1 VVSYEERVEVFNRQI
16 GELLD
21 AAATKLFENTET
33 QDKIFDRLRKSREA
47 MQLLEETEDKEVT
60 LSRVEFELR
69 SVSSELLKYEQ
80 LEREDLWLRK
90 SVPVIILFYLI
101 LVVLLMYFSRTL
113 PEDAKIPLVGVPLS
127 VAAWA
132 GLGSIAAILFR
143 FYKMQTARLKDEV
156 RWMIAGPVIGIIMGA
171 LGYLAIKVG
180 LIVVSSGGP
189 NSPAT
194 DPRVEIMW
202 IVAFLGGFSDRFFE
216 TVIGSLSD
224 RFLPSV
230 ETRDGPR
237 G

>member
-1 VVSYEERVEVFNRQI
+1 
-16 GELLD
+16 
-21 AAATKLFENTET
+21 
-33 QDKIFDRLRKSREA
+33 
-47 MQLLEETEDKEVT
+47 
-60 LSRVEFELR
+60 
-69 SVSSELLKYEQ
+69 
-80 LEREDLWLRK
+80 
-90 SVPVIILFYLI
+90 
-101 LVVLLMYFSRTL
+101 MYFSRTL